1 MKNQWR
7 MILALVLALIVIIF
21 ALLNTQDVAV
31 NFIFGKFSLPLVLL
45 LMISL
50 LVGAL
55 VAALFSTVTIM
66 GLKKQLKDKET
77 QRQEEKLTAEK
88 EYQQKL
94 AETQSKYQRRL
105 NGKTAAAVKS
115 EDNR

>member
-45 LMISL
+45 LVISL
-50 LVGAL
+50 LVGA
-55 VAALFSTVTIM
+55 
-66 GLKKQLKDKET
+66 
-77 QRQEEKLTAEK
+77 
-88 EYQQKL
+88 
-94 AETQSKYQRRL
+94 
-105 NGKTAAAVKS
+105 
-115 EDNR
+115 

>member
-1 MKNQWR
+1 
-7 MILALVLALIVIIF
+7 
-21 ALLNTQDVAV
+21 
-31 NFIFGKFSLPLVLL
+31 
-45 LMISL
+45 
-50 LVGAL
+50 
-55 VAALFSTVTIM
+55 M